1 MSRQP
6 IRTHSSKQ
14 IIEALDERLA
24 TALAQTDVTAAAAI
38 ETCIGIVRS
47 LLPYVESDAVQRVL
61 PGIGLIA
68 AEKRLDAGY
77 APVDDPSDP
86 SLPFVAVAKQ
96 WAAADPACGH
106 SWSTHTS
113 GDYDTL
119 VCPCTARYG
128 EHKHDPNGGPSSA
141 ECWGAA

>member
-14 IIEALDERLA
+14 IIEALDEQLA
-24 TALAQTDVTAAAAI
+24 GALARTDTVAAAAI
-38 ETCIGIVRS
+38 EVSIGIVRS

-68 AEKRLDAGY
+68 AEKRLDAGF

-86 SLPFVAVAKQ
+86 SIP
-96 WAAADPACGH
+96 
-106 SWSTHTS
+106 WS
-113 GDYDTL
+113 L
-119 VCPCTARYG
+119 
-128 EHKHDPNGGPSSA
+128 
-141 ECWGAA
+141 